1 MKTKEG
7 RQAERESKTEG
18 EGFIY
23 GRCGN
28 GVSHSSAW
36 EPGRTMVEACR
47 YRKDRGCPAAK
58 LRGGLFLQY
67 REKIS
72 LFMNWYAYH
81 SPVIL
86 LTACRKQVRLRVN
99 KRTGESG
106 EMDKINQK
114 DMKRICLWN
123 SLTRTASIPCLLS
136 IARLMADVTGRAA
149 EGAVSAV
156 FQTALFLVGLFLAF
170 SLLQAGSDIMVRRQ
184 QAKAMNRCR
193 CAFLETVLRNPLHRI
208 CRADYGE
215 LNENLNDDLTAWA
228 KRYTDGIPA
237 MFSGA
242 VGVAGYMGYL
252 LYRSPVIGGTLF
264 MISLLQ
270 LLPPLIVKNYMQV
283 NYDRCR
289 DLEAKITDHFM
300 EAVNGFETIKLYGLK
315 KWWMTKMAGLQKEY
329 LHVGNRAEAAAAAQ
343 RIMYRLLDHIPK
355 YGTYAMMGMY
365 VLAGYCSF
373 DIAVEGIVLSGS
385 LFASGRQLFHEI
397 SDMAVARKAEM
408 RLESWE
414 VREEAREGK
423 AWNFAGIKAEAVC
436 FGYEGK
442 RVIDAYGYNF
452 DCSRSYLVTGGNGR
466 GKTTLLNLLGGI
478 SLPDSGRVLA
488 GKDEFRRIEAADYP
502 RNIFYVTQNDPDY
515 EFDVHTLFAM
525 LGQDTGT
532 AACAVAKR
540 LGLSEENMH
549 EVSIASLSGGERK
562 KVFLAVG
569 FAMNPQWLLL
579 DEPSN
584 NLDLHGKEA
593 LLELLGER
601 KGVIMVSHDPMFYAA
616 ADYVLDNMGVE

>member
-1 MKTKEG
+1 
-7 RQAERESKTEG
+7 
-18 EGFIY
+18 
-23 GRCGN
+23 
-28 GVSHSSAW
+28 
-36 EPGRTMVEACR
+36 
-47 YRKDRGCPAAK
+47 
-58 LRGGLFLQY
+58 
-67 REKIS
+67 
-72 LFMNWYAYH
+72 
-81 SPVIL
+81 
-86 LTACRKQVRLRVN
+86 
-99 KRTGESG
+99 
-106 EMDKINQK
+106 
-114 DMKRICLWN
+114 
-123 SLTRTASIPCLLS
+123 
-136 IARLMADVTGRAA
+136 
-149 EGAVSAV
+149 
-156 FQTALFLVGLFLAF
+156 
-170 SLLQAGSDIMVRRQ
+170 
-184 QAKAMNRCR
+184 
-193 CAFLETVLRNPLHRI
+193 
-208 CRADYGE
+208 
-215 LNENLNDDLTAWA
+215 
-228 KRYTDGIPA
+228 
-237 MFSGA
+237 
-242 VGVAGYMGYL
+242 
-252 LYRSPVIGGTLF
+252 
-264 MISLLQ
+264 
-270 LLPPLIVKNYMQV
+270 
-283 NYDRCR
+283 
-289 DLEAKITDHFM
+289 
-300 EAVNGFETIKLYGLK
+300 
-315 KWWMTKMAGLQKEY
+315 
-329 LHVGNRAEAAAAAQ
+329 
-343 RIMYRLLDHIPK
+343 
-355 YGTYAMMGMY
+355 
-365 VLAGYCSF
+365 
-373 DIAVEGIVLSGS
+373 
-385 LFASGRQLFHEI
+385 
-397 SDMAVARKAEM
+397 MAVARKAEM